1 MKKPKE
7 VNKLKQQAYFA
18 PDGYIQV
25 RSIANTKEISREM
38 LCLREY
44 GTPINTDIILSD
56 YVRKITWEDYE
67 KAGYYIKK
75 VIVTIKFIK

>member
-7 VNKLKQQAYFA
+7 INKLVQWAYFA

-25 RSIANTKEISREM
+25 RSIADTKKYSREM
-38 LCLREY
+38 LCSREY
-44 GTPINTDIILSD
+44 GTKTITGVILPD
-56 YVRKITWEDYE
+56 YIGRITWQDYE

-75 VIVTIKFIK
+75 VIVTIKLVK